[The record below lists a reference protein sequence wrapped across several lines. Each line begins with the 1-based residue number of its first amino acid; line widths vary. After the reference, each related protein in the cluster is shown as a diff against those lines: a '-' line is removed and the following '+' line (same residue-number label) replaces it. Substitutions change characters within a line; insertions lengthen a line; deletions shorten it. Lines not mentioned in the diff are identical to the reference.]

1 MQKQNPYKIKLCLTL
16 LGFALYV
23 AGLEAQLFS
32 VSGYVTD
39 QKSHETL
46 IGASVMVKSYSIG
59 TLTNTQGFFSLSA
72 IKPGSYTLVISY
84 LGYKTEERSFVLT
97 DKGIVLEAIALE
109 PTPVMIDEVSITSLQ
124 PNPLIEKD
132 IETGQKIMTPQ
143 MIQSIPTARNDVF
156 AAVKYLPGVD
166 RTEPF
171 SPLYT
176 TRGGDPGENAVL
188 LDGVLIYNPYH
199 ASVSAGIFNTQ
210 TIKNV
215 ELLLGGFSAEYGGR
229 NASVMNITTK
239 DGNPNE
245 FHGEIEPSTFHSKF
259 FLEFPAGKNSSMMLA
274 GRYMYDVPYNFL
286 FQNTTYFYDYNIS
299 YTNRLNN
306 RHRLTFKYFESKDF
320 TGYNLNTLYKYI
332 GNTLGTDLY
341 DGFIL
346 EQRNDLKNRAFT
358 SIHRFILSPGVYI
371 QNQLYYSSHHS
382 NNFSGLDFEGYETNQ
397 NGDSLLVEWKSNNR
411 LTSEIHDL
419 AAKTA
424 VEIKLASYH
433 EIKAGVEYNNY
444 FFENS
449 IDFNQVN
456 RGAFS
461 RHPALWALF
470 LEDKISTAFL
480 IIRPGVRLT
489 KYRQNLWNI
498 EPRLNMVVSL
508 PWKMKLKAAYG
519 QYLQYIVSMNTN
531 EIEISQMVDYY
542 YPLWDRPPAKSVHYM
557 LGLQKAITNNLSL
570 SADVYYKEIETSYTF
585 DLNQQISEAFGFS
598 NRLQEGHGDAYGIE
612 FFMNGSHGKISG
624 WMSYSL
630 AWANRC
636 YPLSDIKQGESYPY
650 DYTRRHTFKTVL
662 NYQLSKKS
670 SVNAAFQFLSG
681 IPRSIETT
689 TQNYFSYNP
698 STDELGAFPLY
709 SSSEKNSVMMP
720 PLLNLDFSM
729 RRKLSSGI
737 GQQFASFLKA
747 DESYVTVTLSNVL
760 FLYRNV
766 EFYVPGTFVS
776 RYYDKYIPLG
786 SNYIPRIGLSYTLR
800 F

>member
-1 MQKQNPYKIKLCLTL
+1 MVNIFSLQ
-16 LGFALYV
+16 
-23 AGLEAQLFS
+23 AQLFS

-39 QKSHETL
+39 RKSHETL
-46 IGASVMVKSYSIG
+46 IGASVMVNNQSIG
-59 TLTNTQGFFSLSA
+59 TLTNNQGFFSLNT
-72 IKPGSYTLVISY
+72 IRPGVYTLEISY
-84 LGYKTEERSFVLT
+84 LGYQTEKINVTVVE
-97 DKGIVLEAIALE
+97 KGIVLDAITLQPE
-109 PTPVMIDEVSITSLQ
+109 PVMIDEVAITSLQ
-124 PNPLIEKD
+124 SKPLAEKD
-132 IETGQKIMTPQ
+132 IETGQKVLTPQ
-143 MIQSIPTARNDVF
+143 MIQSIPTARNDVL

-176 TRGGDPGENAVL
+176 TRGGDPGENAIL

-215 ELLLGGFSAEYGGR
+215 EMLLGGFGAEYGGR

-245 FHGEIEPSTFHSKF
+245 LHGEIEPSTFHSKI
-259 FLEFPAGKNSSMMLA
+259 FLEFPAGKNASMMIA

-299 YTNRLNN
+299 YTNRLSN

-320 TGYNLNTLYKYI
+320 TGYNLNTLYKYL
-332 GNTLGTDLY
+332 GNTLGTDVY
-341 DGFIL
+341 DDFIL
-346 EQRNDLKNRAFT
+346 EQRNDLRNRAFT
-358 SIHRFILSPGVYI
+358 AIHRFILTPGVFI
-371 QNQLYYSSHHS
+371 QNQVYYSGHQS
-382 NNFSGLDFEGYETNQ
+382 NNFSGLDFEGYETKQ
-397 NGDSLLVEWKSNNR
+397 NGDSLLFEWKSSNR
-411 LTSEIHDL
+411 LRSKIYDL
-419 AAKTA
+419 GAKTSI
-424 VEIKLASYH
+424 EIKLASFN
-433 EIKAGVEYNNY
+433 EIKAGLEYNNY
-444 FFENS
+444 FFENC

-456 RGAFS
+456 RGSFS
-461 RHPALWALF
+461 RRPALWAVF
-470 LEDKISTAFL
+470 LEDKIRTKFL
-480 IIRPGVRLT
+480 IIRPGVRFT
-489 KYRQNLWNI
+489 KYRQNEWYI
-498 EPRLNMVVSL
+498 EPRMNMVIHL
-508 PWKMKLKAAYG
+508 PWKMQLKAAYG

-531 EIEISQMVDYY
+531 EIEISQLVDYY
-542 YPLWDRPPAKSVHYM
+542 YPLWDRPPGKSVHYL
-557 LGLQKAITNNLSL
+557 LGLQKEITHNLSL
-570 SADVYYKEIETSYTF
+570 SADVYYKEIESSYTF
-585 DLNQQISEAFGFS
+585 DLNQKVSEAFGFS
-598 NRLQEGHGDAYGIE
+598 NRLQQGHGDAYGIE
-612 FFMNGSHGKISG
+612 FFLNGAHHKLSG

-636 YPLSDIKQGESYPY
+636 YPSSGINQGGSYPY
-650 DYTRRHTFKTVL
+650 DYTRRHTFKTVV
-662 NYQLSKKS
+662 NYQLSRKS

-689 TQNYFSYNP
+689 TQSYFNYNP
-698 STDELGAFPLY
+698 STDELGTFPLY
-709 SSSEKNSVMMP
+709 GSSEKNSAMMP

-729 RRKLSSGI
+729 RRKLTSGI

-747 DESYVTVTLSNVL
+747 DESFVTVTISNVL

-766 EFYVPGTFVS
+766 EFYLPGTFVP